1 MPKIIVKDKKDMQW
15 RPEWFLQHS
24 DWDLHGQYDSL
35 NFVDPDIEV
44 LSIQFTK
51 VGEKTYKAMPN
62 LKWIVVRTHGFDNIN
77 LAECEKRGIG
87 VLTTKPFTQ
96 STADWIT
103 DKIDEKDKVLFVGYG
118 AIAQKV
124 LSSMSSTKNAFIVN
138 TRTSKEQ
145 LVNFV
150 EEANC
155 MVVSMTPAGNDHYI
169 DSDILKN
176 FKGKII
182 SVSRANVIDNDAL
195 LNNLDNISHAYIDT
209 LDSKHRDELLESGK
223 VTYTKHTAW
232 SHNFSYETNPYY
244 YGDLHDTLLH
254 CLYDNVN
261 ELENKPIL
269 DRTERV
275 TF

>member
-15 RPEWFLQHS
+15 RPDSFLQNE

-35 NFVDPDIEV
+35 DFVDPNVKV
-44 LSIQFTK
+44 LSVQFTK

-62 LKWIVVRTHGFDNIN
+62 LKWIVCRSHGYDNVN

-87 VLTTKPFTQ
+87 VLSTKPFTQ

-103 DKIDEKDKVLFVGYG
+103 DKIDRKDKVLFVGYG

-124 LSSMSSTKNAFIVN
+124 LSPNAFIVN
-138 TRTSKEQ
+138 TKTSKEQ
-145 LVNFV
+145 LKTFIQQT
-150 EEANC
+150 NC
-155 MVVSMTPAGNDHYI
+155 MVVSMTPEGNDNFV
-169 DSDILKN
+169 DEDILKN

-182 SVSRANVIDNDAL
+182 SVSRANVIDNTAL
-195 LNNLDNISHAYIDT
+195 YNNLDNISHAYIDT
-209 LDSKHRDELLESGK
+209 LDSKHREELLDSGK

-232 SHNFSYETNPYY
+232 SHNFSYEDNQEYYSKLQIRILNPEAY
-244 YGDLHDTLLH
+244 
-254 CLYDNVN
+254 
-261 ELENKPIL
+261 KPVL
-269 DRTERV
+269 PRTERV

>member
-15 RPEWFLQHS
+15 RPEWFLQQNE
-24 DWDLHGQYDSL
+24 WELHGQYDSL
-35 NFVDPDIEV
+35 DFVDPDVEV

-87 VLTTKPFTQ
+87 VLTTRPFTQ

-103 DKIDEKDKVLFVGYG
+103 DKIDDKDRVLFVGYG

-124 LSSMSSTKNAFIVN
+124 KSSNAFIVN
-138 TRTSKEQ
+138 TKTSKEQ
-145 LVNFV
+145 LATLV
-150 EEANC
+150 EQTNC
-155 MVVSMTPAGNDHYI
+155 MVVSMTPEGNDNYI
-169 DSDILKN
+169 DDNILKN

-182 SVSRANVIDNDAL
+182 SVSRANVINNTAL
-195 LNNLDNISHAYIDT
+195 LDNLDNISHAYIDT
-209 LDSKHRDELLESGK
+209 LDSKHREQLLESGK

-232 SHNFSYETNPYY
+232 SHNFSYEGNPYY

-254 CLYDNVN
+254 CLHDNVKD
-261 ELENKPIL
+261 LEIKPVLNRI
-269 DRTERV
+269 ERV

>member
-15 RPEWFLQHS
+15 RPEWFLVHEE
-24 DWDLHGQYDSL
+24 WDLHGQYDSL
-35 NFVDPDIEV
+35 DFVDPDVSV
-44 LSIQFTK
+44 LSVQFTK
-51 VGEKTYKAMPN
+51 VGEKTYKAFPN
-62 LKWIVVRTHGFDNIN
+62 LKWIIVRTHGYDNIN
-77 LAECEKRGIG
+77 LTECEKRGIG
-87 VLTTKPFTQ
+87 VITTKPFTQ

-124 LSSMSSTKNAFIVN
+124 KSSNAFIVN

-145 LVNFV
+145 LATLV
-150 EEANC
+150 EQANC
-155 MVVSMTPAGNDHYI
+155 MVVSMTPEGNDNYV
-169 DSDILKN
+169 DESMLKS

-182 SVSRANVIDNDAL
+182 SVSRSNVINNDAL

-209 LDSKHRDELLESGK
+209 LDSKHREQLLESGK

-232 SHNFSYETNPYY
+232 SHNFKYENNNSYYSNLHNTLVYCLDDNLK
-244 YGDLHDTLLH
+244 DLQI
-254 CLYDNVN
+254 
-261 ELENKPIL
+261 KPIL
-269 DRTERV
+269 NRTERV

>member
-35 NFVDPDIEV
+35 NFVDPNIEV
-44 LSIQFTK
+44 LSVQFTK

>member
-35 NFVDPDIEV
+35 NFVDPNIEV
-44 LSIQFTK
+44 LSVQFTK

-124 LSSMSSTKNAFIVN
+124 LSPNAFIVN
-138 TRTSKEQ
+138 TKTSKEQ

-269 DRTERV
+269 NRTERV

>member
-35 NFVDPDIEV
+35 NFVDPNIEV
-44 LSIQFTK
+44 LSVQFTK

-269 DRTERV
+269 NRTERV